1 MKKFNIL
8 AIIMLILSSTA
19 CKTEIEQLTLAKPDK
34 VRAPQI
40 KECTAMIIQAD
51 NLKEETVISWEEAD
65 FGQHVQIQY
74 LVNMSFQN
82 RTARVGSSFGNSL
95 RLNNEELN
103 TLLINE
109 LGIPANK
116 KQDAIL
122 YIQAELYNGEDV
134 YPAVSSEKKTVQIM
148 TYAPM

>member
-1 MKKFNIL
+1 
-8 AIIMLILSSTA
+8 
-19 CKTEIEQLTLAKPDK
+19 
-34 VRAPQI
+34 
-40 KECTAMIIQAD
+40 MIIQAD

-109 LGIPANK
+109 LGIPANR